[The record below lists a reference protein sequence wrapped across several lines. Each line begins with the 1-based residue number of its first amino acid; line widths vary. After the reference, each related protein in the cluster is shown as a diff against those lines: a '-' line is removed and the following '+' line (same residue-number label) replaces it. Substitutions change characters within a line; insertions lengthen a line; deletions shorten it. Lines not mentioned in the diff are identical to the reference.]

1 MINIYKRKSEEE
13 FIRWPPTTFSALIE
27 VTYSRERIAEK
38 YKIKISWNILVM
50 GFQYRR
56 QEKHEQRGFR
66 AVLIEMMDRR
76 PYLTRKRARIMKIT
90 YFF

>member
-1 MINIYKRKSEEE
+1 
-13 FIRWPPTTFSALIE
+13 
-27 VTYSRERIAEK
+27 
-38 YKIKISWNILVM
+38 M
-50 GFQYRR
+50 GFQYGR

-66 AVLIEMMDRR
+66 VVLIEMMDRR